1 MHVKKKILILG
12 AAVAALALGHSAAAE
27 APARLAATNAQG
39 AVELVIVAEPAQ
51 VRLDRDILLTFRV
64 RAPEHIAVRLP
75 DIVPRLTGFVL
86 AGEFSRPA
94 SVAGG
99 LRVQEHC
106 YRLTP
111 LVNDEYRLGP
121 LAVACVP
128 AGGDPAAG
136 EWLVTRP
143 LTLLP
148 PVIAAPKVA
157 DIRGPRRVMPS
168 WRMLLR
174 RAAGWALLAAGA
186 WLAWRLIRRL
196 RRFWRLRQMSPRQRA
211 LYELEQ
217 LLSSRLRAAGRQKEF
232 FAALS
237 LIVRR
242 YIERAHAIRAPEQ
255 TTEEF
260 LTAVAADARFD
271 PAVLAKLSEFLRN
284 ADLVKFAA
292 WQPDD
297 PVAARAVQ
305 TAREYIETDGAA
317 LPAAPNASKTVC

>member
-1 MHVKKKILILG
+1 MLG
-12 AAVAALALGHSAAAE
+12 AAVAALALGRAAAAE
-27 APARLAATNAQG
+27 APGALAVTNKHG
-39 AVELVIVAEPAQ
+39 AVELVMVAEPAR
-51 VRLDRDILLTFRV
+51 VRLDRDLLLTFRV
-64 RAPEHIAVRLP
+64 RAPEQISVRLP
-75 DIVPRLTGFVL
+75 DIAPRLTGFVL
-86 AGEFSRPA
+86 AGQFSRPPA
-94 SVAGG
+94 LDGG
-99 LRVQEHC
+99 LRIQEHC

-121 LAVACVP
+121 LAVACAP
-128 AGGDPAAG
+128 AGGGPAAG
-136 EWLVTRP
+136 EWMITRP

-157 DIRGPRRVMPS
+157 DIRGPRRIMPS
-168 WRMLLR
+168 WRMMLR
-174 RAAGWALLAAGA
+174 RAGGLILLAAGA

-217 LLSSRLRAAGRQKEF
+217 LLSSRLRTAGRQKEF

-271 PAVLAKLSEFLRN
+271 PAVLSKLAEFLRN

-297 PVAARAVQ
+297 PVAERAVR

-317 LPAAPNASKTVC
+317 LPAAPDGNKKVC

>member
-1 MHVKKKILILG
+1 MRMLKNMFMLF
-12 AAVAALALGHSAAAE
+12 AAGVALAICRPAAAT
-27 APARLAATNAQG
+27 APAALAATNQHG
-39 AVELVIVAEPAQ
+39 AVELVMVAEPAQ
-51 VRLDRDILLTFRV
+51 VRLDRDLLLTFRV
-64 RAPEHIAVRLP
+64 RSPEQIAVRLP
-75 DIVPRLTGFVL
+75 DIAPRLTGFAL
-86 AGEFSRPA
+86 AGQFSRPA
-94 SVAGG
+94 SVDGG
-99 LRVQEHC
+99 LRIQEHC

-121 LAVACVP
+121 LAVGCAP
-128 AGGDPAAG
+128 AGGDPAAS
-136 EWLVTRP
+136 EWMITRP
-143 LTLLP
+143 LTMIP
-148 PVIAAPKVA
+148 PDLAESGVA

-168 WRMLLR
+168 WRMMLR
-174 RAAGWALLAAGA
+174 RAGAWVMLAAGA
-186 WLAWRLIRRL
+186 WLAWRLVRRL

-217 LLSSRLRAAGRQKEF
+217 LLSSRLRTAGRQKEF

-260 LTAVAADARFD
+260 LTAVAADARFE
-271 PAVLAKLSEFLRN
+271 PAVLEKLAEFLRN

-297 PVAARAVQ
+297 PVAERAVQ

-317 LPAAPNASKTVC
+317 MPAAPNGNNTVC